1 MCCVCFTHHSLPPS
15 LLALRTAL
23 FAVIVAV
30 VIGAYQHVPLSDD
43 KRRERERDREIAFVC
58 STGRER
64 REREREKERGA
75 AAAAAK
81 VTLQIYAH
89 MREIYLCD
97 ACAALF
103 TIRN

>member
-43 KRRERERDREIAFVC
+43 KRRERERDREIAFVS

-64 REREREKERGA
+64 RERERERG

>member
-1 MCCVCFTHHSLPPS
+1 MCRYLTIKGVSEKGIGR
-15 LLALRTAL
+15 LRL
-23 FAVIVAV
+23 FVRQAEREE
-30 VIGAYQHVPLSDD
+30 
-43 KRRERERDREIAFVC
+43 KERERER
-58 STGRER
+58 G
-64 REREREKERGA
+64 

>member
-23 FAVIVAV
+23 FAAIVAV

-58 STGRER
+58 STGSER
-64 REREREKERGA
+64 RRETERERG
-75 AAAAAK
+75 AAK

>member
-64 REREREKERGA
+64 EVERERERG